1 MTSRPDRHTQRYD
14 RQLRL
19 WNKSGQSSLEAA
31 HVLVVGASSL
41 SSHILKNLVL
51 PGLGSF
57 TVCDDARVSPDDV
70 ASNFFLETDSVGA
83 SYADELV
90 RLVRE
95 LNPATSAH
103 ACTKAPAWLLEH
115 EPAFFTQFSL
125 IICVRQ
131 PRLLAETL
139 ADISWHHTPPIPV
152 VCVRNSGFQGCVGVS
167 VG

>member
-31 HVLVVGASSL
+31 HVRVVGASAL

-70 ASNFFLETDSVGA
+70 ASNFFLETDSVAA

-90 RLVRE
+90 RLVR
-95 LNPATSAH
+95 L
-103 ACTKAPAWLLEH
+103 
-115 EPAFFTQFSL
+115 
-125 IICVRQ
+125 
-131 PRLLAETL
+131 
-139 ADISWHHTPPIPV
+139 
-152 VCVRNSGFQGCVGVS
+152 G
-167 VG
+167 

>member
-83 SYADELV
+83 SYAEELV

-103 ACTKAPAWLLEH
+103 ACTL
-115 EPAFFTQFSL
+115 SL
-125 IICVRQ
+125 IHI
-131 PRLLAETL
+131 
-139 ADISWHHTPPIPV
+139 
-152 VCVRNSGFQGCVGVS
+152 
-167 VG
+167 